1 MPDSWFFPSMHSLG
15 NDARERLCARMPPQ
29 DQIAPS
35 AERMHLRTN
44 QVLESRL
51 ELKRSRGAVHMS
63 IAGGY
68 MIFHKSGEHLIVLRA
83 GCEVHGSPWA

>member
-1 MPDSWFFPSMHSLG
+1 
-15 NDARERLCARMPPQ
+15 
-29 DQIAPS
+29 
-35 AERMHLRTN
+35 
-44 QVLESRL
+44 
-51 ELKRSRGAVHMS
+51 MS